1 LEQDHQF
8 LVSFLVFAQAGA
20 MENAKKT
27 PGVDSAESEALY
39 GYVFSV
45 SGPVVVADHM
55 TGSAMYEL
63 VCAPRLCYF
72 GTLYEVNARTGLRAF
87 ANLP

>member
-1 LEQDHQF
+1 
-8 LVSFLVFAQAGA
+8 

-27 PGVDSAESEALY
+27 PGVGSAESEALY
-39 GYVFSV
+39 GYVYSV

-63 VCAPRLCYF
+63 VC
-72 GTLYEVNARTGLRAF
+72 RAF
-87 ANLP
+87 WLCLPALA